1 MKIIT
6 LLILYLAI
14 SQISLNVCSAV
25 SRVHNRFSRTHSR
38 TYSKTHARRMGG
50 PGENKW
56 YNLFIGILWG
66 ISGKSEKDFEKTM
79 SCLPTEWQAADP
91 KPVAE
96 ESKKSEPKSTWTK
109 ILDGVQEVIG
119 FVCNWK
125 KNIKDLFG
133 KRIRRQQRR
142 NKYRMLVQTYSSR
155 MARYRRALGWWQDI
169 KDLAN
174 KIIAKIKSWIDVAWS
189 ALKDFAFSFLDNI
202 KLFWRHFMGRI
213 KAFLNNDF
221 VLLLQR
227 IYTCV
232 SSATV
237 VADYFFQV
245 VKGTVAR
252 VIKIASIAAG
262 NIPALFQL
270 FIDLM
275 CNFGEFR
282 IAINYLVDG
291 IHEQDT
297 FIKYELIGKFIG
309 TLAKALTTKKVR
321 RFRLKH

>member
-1 MKIIT
+1 
-6 LLILYLAI
+6 
-14 SQISLNVCSAV
+14 
-25 SRVHNRFSRTHSR
+25 
-38 TYSKTHARRMGG
+38 MGG

-155 MARYRRALGWWQDI
+155 MARYRRALGWWDDI
-169 KDLAN
+169 KNAAKKALGAVTDWAKAKWEDLKN
-174 KIIAKIKSWIDVAWS
+174 FGNDFIKNIA
-189 ALKDFAFSFLDNI
+189 
-202 KLFWRHFMGRI
+202 LFWDNL
-213 KAFLNNDF
+213 KAKVVAFLNSDF
-221 VLLLQR
+221 VKF
-227 IYTCV
+227 IKKFYECV
-232 SSATV
+232 MAAKGIVEAIVKVIKATV
-237 VADYFFQV
+237 E
-245 VKGTVAR
+245 R
-252 VIKIASIAAG
+252 VTQIATIAAG
-262 NIPALFQL
+262 NLPELAKLFV
-270 FIDLM
+270 DLI
-275 CNFGEFR
+275 CNFKDFR
-282 IAINYLVDG
+282 EAINNLIDG
-291 IHEQDT
+291 IEEKET
-297 FIKYELIGKFIG
+297 NKKYGLYGRFFGIFF
-309 TLAKALTTKKVR
+309 KALTAKKMR
-321 RFRLKH
+321 RFRFKQ

>member
-1 MKIIT
+1 
-6 LLILYLAI
+6 
-14 SQISLNVCSAV
+14 
-25 SRVHNRFSRTHSR
+25 
-38 TYSKTHARRMGG
+38 MGG

-142 NKYRMLVQTYSSR
+142 NKYRMLVQTHSSR
-155 MARYRRALGWWQDI
+155 MARYRRALGWWDDI
-169 KDLAN
+169 KNAAKNALGAVTDWAKAKWEDLKN
-174 KIIAKIKSWIDVAWS
+174 FGNDFIKNIA
-189 ALKDFAFSFLDNI
+189 
-202 KLFWRHFMGRI
+202 LFWDNL
-213 KAFLNNDF
+213 KAKVVAFLNSDF
-221 VLLLQR
+221 VKF
-227 IYTCV
+227 IKKFYECV
-232 SSATV
+232 MAAKGIVEAIVKVIKATV
-237 VADYFFQV
+237 E
-245 VKGTVAR
+245 R
-252 VIKIASIAAG
+252 VTQIATIAAG
-262 NIPALFQL
+262 NLPELAKLFV
-270 FIDLM
+270 DLI
-275 CNFGEFR
+275 CNFKDFR
-282 IAINYLVDG
+282 EAINNLIDG
-291 IHEQDT
+291 IEEKET
-297 FIKYELIGKFIG
+297 NKKYGLYGRFFGIFF
-309 TLAKALTTKKVR
+309 KALTAKKMR

>member
-1 MKIIT
+1 
-6 LLILYLAI
+6 
-14 SQISLNVCSAV
+14 
-25 SRVHNRFSRTHSR
+25 
-38 TYSKTHARRMGG
+38 MGG

-155 MARYRRALGWWQDI
+155 MARYRRALGWWDDI
-169 KDLAN
+169 KNAAKKALGAVTDWAKAKWEDLKN
-174 KIIAKIKSWIDVAWS
+174 FGNDFIKNIA
-189 ALKDFAFSFLDNI
+189 
-202 KLFWRHFMGRI
+202 LFWDNL
-213 KAFLNNDF
+213 KAKVVAFLNSDF
-221 VLLLQR
+221 VKF
-227 IYTCV
+227 IKKFYECV
-232 SSATV
+232 MAAKGIVEAIVKVIKATV
-237 VADYFFQV
+237 E
-245 VKGTVAR
+245 R
-252 VIKIASIAAG
+252 VTQIATIAAG
-262 NIPALFQL
+262 NLPELAKLFV
-270 FIDLM
+270 DLI
-275 CNFGEFR
+275 CNFKDFR
-282 IAINYLVDG
+282 EAINNLIDG
-291 IHEQDT
+291 IEEKET
-297 FIKYELIGKFIG
+297 NKKYGLYGRFFGIFF
-309 TLAKALTTKKVR
+309 KALTAKKMR